1 MPKVVNLAVLS
12 GVVVHGTGELLN
24 ALNTGDD
31 VSSGTNAEDD
41 AVVNPSVTVWSDFQV
56 FQADF
61 FPLPL
66 NWDVT
71 SHPVKAGKKGN
82 A

>member
-1 MPKVVNLAVLS
+1 MAQVNCS
-12 GVVVHGTGELLN
+12 IT
-24 ALNTGDD
+24 LNTGDD
-31 VSSGTNAEDD
+31 VSWGRNAEDD
-41 AVVNPSVTVWSDFQV
+41 AVVNPSVTDGSDFHV

-71 SHPVKAGKKGN
+71 SHPVKAWKKGS
-82 A
+82 ARHLSSPSSRQS

>member
-1 MPKVVNLAVLS
+1 MAQVNCS
-12 GVVVHGTGELLN
+12 IS
-24 ALNTGDD
+24 LNTGDD
-31 VSSGTNAEDD
+31 VSRGTNGEDD
-41 AVVNPSVTVWSDFQV
+41 AVVNPSVEIGSDFQV
-56 FQADF
+56 FHADF

-71 SHPVKAGKKGN
+71 SHPVKAWKKDN